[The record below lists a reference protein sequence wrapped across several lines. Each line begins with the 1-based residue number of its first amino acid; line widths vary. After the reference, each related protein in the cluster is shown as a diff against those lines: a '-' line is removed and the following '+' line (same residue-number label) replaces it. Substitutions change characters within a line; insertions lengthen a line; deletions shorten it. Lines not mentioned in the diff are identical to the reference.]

1 MLDEKEVKKVAEL
14 ARLKLKSQ
22 EVQKLRKDL
31 AKILDYIEKLKELD
45 VSKVKPTSHS
55 VELFN
60 VERKDKTKSQPAEKL
75 IELFPEKKDR
85 FLKVKSV
92 FKKS

>member
-1 MLDEKEVKKVAEL
+1 MLEEKDVKKVAEL

-22 EVQKLRKDL
+22 EIKKFKKDL

-55 VELFN
+55 AVLFN
-60 VERKDKTKSQPAEKL
+60 VKRKDEIKSQPADKL